1 MLTTREEHA
10 LSAAEHGEER
20 SVAAPSTAG
29 LLAGFVEHWATRT
42 PDATALRCG
51 MRQWTWAQW
60 QDRINRLAGALAEAG
75 IGRGDRVAFLDKNHP
90 ACLDVVFAATA
101 RGAAV
106 AILNWRLAQDE
117 LSYAL
122 ADSGAGILFVGAEF
136 TSVAAAAARQVASPP
151 RMIVVAESRR
161 DEYEQFFAESNSLR
175 VDSGVVATDAALIIY
190 SSGTT
195 GRPKGVVLSQQAL
208 RTHTVDTGMDFDFRH
223 GDVNLVAMPLFHVG
237 GISFALLGIHA
248 GALTIV
254 TRSADPSTL
263 LAALEQGVTH
273 TFLVAPVIAG
283 FLGGDNAGIDAVAA
297 LKKVG
302 YGAAPMPLPLLQ
314 KALDAWPEVDF
325 IQVYGQ
331 TELSGIALTLS
342 PGDHRD
348 DARPHLRLAAG
359 RPVLG
364 VELKVAGIDT
374 GETVADGRQGELWFR
389 TAHAMTEYLN
399 KPEATASTISCDG
412 WVRTGDVGRVDAE
425 GYVYVEDR
433 LKDMIITGGENVYG
447 PEVERVLIDHPSI
460 IDAAIIGVP
469 DDQWGESVKAIVVS
483 VRAVGAE
490 EVITF
495 CRDRLASYKC
505 PRTVD
510 FVTEIPRNAS
520 GKVLKR
526 ELRAPYWAHRGREI

>member
-1 MLTTREEHA
+1 LNTAAHGAARGVTA
-10 LSAAEHGEER
+10 SA
-20 SVAAPSTAG
+20 TAG
-29 LLAGFVEHWATRT
+29 LLGGLVEHWATMT
-42 PDATALRCG
+42 PDATALRFG
-51 MRQWTWAQW
+51 TRQWTWAQW
-60 QDRINRLAGALAEAG
+60 QDRINRLAGALGEAG

-90 ACLDVVFAATA
+90 ACLDIVFAATA

-136 TSVAAAAARQVASPP
+136 ANAASAAAGQVTSPP
-151 RMIVVAESRR
+151 RLIVVAEDGH
-161 DEYEQFFAESNSLR
+161 DEFEQFLAESQPLSG
-175 VDSGVVATDAALIIY
+175 DSGVVATDPAVVIY

-208 RTHTVDTGMDFDFRH
+208 QAHTVDVGVDFDFRRD
-223 GDVNLVAMPLFHVG
+223 DVNLVAMPLFHVG
-237 GISFALLGIHA
+237 GISFAFIGIHA
-248 GALTIV
+248 GALSIV
-254 TRSADPSTL
+254 TRSADPETL
-263 LAALEQGVTH
+263 LAALAQGVTH
-273 TFLVAPVIAG
+273 TFLVAPVIAD
-283 FLGGDNAGIDAVAA
+283 FLGDNAGIDAVAA

-314 KALDAWPEVDF
+314 KALDAWPKVDF

-348 DARPHLRLAAG
+348 DARPHLLVAAG
-359 RPVLG
+359 RPVRG
-364 VELKVAGIDT
+364 VELKVADIET
-374 GETVADGRQGELWFR
+374 GEAVADGSQGELWFR

-399 KPEATASTISCDG
+399 KPAATASTITSDG
-412 WVRTGDVGRVDAE
+412 WVRTGDIGRVDAE

-447 PEVERVLIDHPSI
+447 PEVERVLIDHPAI

-469 DDQWGESVKAIVVS
+469 DDQWGESVKAIVVTACS
-483 VRAVGAE
+483 VGAE

-495 CRDRLASYKC
+495 CRDRLAPYKC

-510 FVTEIPRNAS
+510 FVTELPRNAS

-526 ELRAPYWAHRGREI
+526 ELRAPYWAHRERAI